1 MMRDRQDARTPR
13 RAARTSKDMDKTAT
27 LFEALLGRP
36 IDASAAAGFAGH
48 APFSMALELLLSTEV
63 TERLLA
69 ESIEHHLLFLHR
81 ARKIMSRRLLPPARR
96 IIDLGGANA
105 PLYRC
110 GYPHRFE
117 RMVMVDLPPE
127 DRHAMYRNLTVE
139 APEGSGEVVIH
150 YGDMTHLEAFEDGA
164 FDLAWSGESIEH
176 VDLEAG
182 RRMIAEA
189 YRVLEPG
196 GWFCLDTPNRGLTE
210 IHTRGF
216 GDGFIHPDHRHEY
229 RAGELRALLEEAGF
243 EIVTACGVCEMPQT
257 RATGQFAYTDFLL
270 GNPIA
275 TDIEDGYLLFFACR
289 KPG

>member
-1 MMRDRQDARTPR
+1 MDTT
-13 RAARTSKDMDKTAT
+13 AA
-27 LFEALLGRP
+27 LFEAFLGRP
-36 IDASAAAGFAGH
+36 IDSSAAAGFADR
-48 APFSMALELLLSTEV
+48 APLSMAIELFLSAEV

-69 ESIEHHLLFLHR
+69 EAIEHHLFFIHR
-81 ARKIMSRRLLPPARR
+81 SRQIMIRRLLPPAAR
-96 IIDLGGANA
+96 IIDLGGANS
-105 PLYRC
+105 PLHRT

-127 DRHAMYRNLTVE
+127 DRHAMYQNVIVE
-139 APEGSGEVVIH
+139 PAADNGEVVVH
-150 YGDMTHLEAFEDGA
+150 YGDMTDLSAFESGS

-176 VDLEAG
+176 IDLEAG
-182 RRMIAEA
+182 RRMVAEA
-189 YRVLEPG
+189 YRVLAPG

-243 EIVTACGVCEMPQT
+243 EVVTACGVCEMPQT
-257 RATGQFAYTDFLL
+257 RATGQFAYTDFIL